1 MAEFGN
7 YSALNFAYA
16 DSVSA
21 ETQLGF
27 IASFISWLKND
38 GAADVDV
45 AFDTP
50 SSAASVANKPIRV
63 KAGETLTNLPFRTR
77 GIAAKSVGAAGNLR
91 VIGHY

>member
-7 YSALNFAYA
+7 YSALNLAYA

-21 ETQLGF
+21 ESNVAF

-38 GAADVDV
+38 GAADVNI

-50 SSAASVANKPIRV
+50 SSAATVATKPILV
-63 KAGETLTNLPFRTR
+63 KAGEVLTNLPFRTR
-77 GIAAKSVGAAGNLR
+77 GLAAKSVGAAGNLR
-91 VIGHY
+91 IIGHY